1 MSIQNIN
8 RGTTANDG
16 NGDTARAAALKINEN
31 FAYLLNAEAT
41 FKLIEGTA
49 VNRESLE
56 TDVAAVINAGS
67 PFTLAFANFAFIK
80 YFEIVDGDIVNIYF
94 FKIMKIGGGDKTFGN
109 SGAITLASENLF
121 LTGEKLKSVQDFEEL
136 NTTVTEDFGDIGS
149 TSLIDY
155 VNGLSPKLYIQA
167 TSVGATII
175 RAVVD
180 DVQESYLFK
189 GDAGDYGDGELQ
201 LVDADLEALAQS
213 TQVSVIIDTELN
225 QASFNPVANQTL
237 SKEFDQIAIDIQQA
251 KALIPTNNNELT
263 NGAGYITSAD
273 GGNAATLGG
282 LVKSDFVRKTGDIDE
297 TITGIK
303 NFKNRATFNDNT
315 WIEDTG
321 AGITIISQNDD
332 VPVNMIFRP
341 NGRASAVGQMVIFG
355 SNVLE
360 FDGEIRA
367 TTFNGDGSKLD
378 NVDALTLN
386 GLSAAD
392 FQLKNEKG
400 SANGYASLVGGK
412 VPVNQLPSYVDDVLE
427 FASLLGFPNAGET
440 GKIYIA
446 LDTNKQYRWTGSNYL
461 QITNGLIASTNDLP
475 EGSNNLYFTVARV
488 LATLLTGFT
497 PFGLSANLVATDS
510 IFTALRKLQFRVAL
524 NDAKVVIT
532 NFISRTGNVDE
543 SINGEKTFSNKT
555 LVPSNSG
562 VKGSG
567 FGSSNFSIFSFY
579 GSDGTTRQGYI
590 GFGSTNDSDYFL
602 VNDVSGKRLVL
613 KENGDFDYNGD
624 VIATKFIGSGSDL
637 TDVDAETLGGL
648 DKDDFAKSNVKTKT
662 SATSYLF
669 QDSNKTV
676 APLFTSGSSVSAVVK
691 LGTPIGTKFVLSQFG
706 TGTVT
711 ITGQSGVTLR
721 FPSGELAVPASR
733 YSFVQL
739 EVVDTNEVA
748 VIGRLKQA

>member
-16 NGDTARAAALKINEN
+16 NGDPARAAALKINEN

-136 NTTVTEDFGDIGS
+136 NTTVTEDFGDIGT
-149 TSLIDY
+149 TSVIDY
-155 VNGLSPKLYIQA
+155 VNGISPALAIQA

-201 LVDADLEALAQS
+201 LVDADLEALAETSQ
-213 TQVSVIIDTELN
+213 VIIVVDRILD
-225 QASFNPVANQTL
+225 SKSLNPVANQTL

-282 LVKSDFVRKTGDIDE
+282 LVKSDFVSKTGDIDE
-297 TITGIK
+297 TITGRK
-303 NFKNRATFNDNT
+303 TFNDRITVEENT
-315 WIEDTG
+315 IIEDGGSG
-321 AGITIISQNDD
+321 ATVISQNFGS
-332 VPVNMIFRP
+332 NQNIIFRP
-341 NGRASAVGQMVIFG
+341 LGRAQQDKQMFLGANGDLRV
-355 SNVLE
+355 
-360 FDGEIRA
+360 DGFIRPSDG
-367 TTFNGDGSKLD
+367 FIGDGSQITDVNAGSLE
-378 NVDALTLN
+378 
-386 GLSAAD
+386 GLSATD
-392 FQLKNEKG
+392 FQLKSEKG

-427 FASLLGFPNAGET
+427 FSSLSGFPTTGET

-446 LDTNKQYRWTGSNYL
+446 TDTNKQYRWTGSNYL

-524 NDAKVVIT
+524 NDSKVT
-532 NFISRTGNVDE
+532 NNTNASTLNSLSSTQFLRSDVND
-543 SINGEKTFSNKT
+543 TFSAAE
-555 LVPSNSG
+555 LVIGGNLSMSAASRILGSVDNSLALNGRGNG
-562 VKGSG
+562 VSEG
-567 FGSSNFSIFSFY
+567 ILLQC
-579 GSDGTTRQGYI
+579 DGTTRMI
-590 GFGSTNDSDYFL
+590 VETI
-602 VNDVSGKRLVL
+602 SGNVGIRTVTPSVALEV
-613 KENGDFDYNGD
+613 EGDIKANA
-624 VIATKFIGSGSDL
+624 VITY
-637 TDVDAETLGGL
+637 VE
-648 DKDDFAKSNVKTKT
+648 TKT
-662 SATSYLF
+662 AVTSYLF
-669 QDSNKTV
+669 ESSNKKV
-676 APLFTSGSSVSAVVK
+676 APMFTSSNAVSAVVK
-691 LGTPIGTKFVLSQFG
+691 LGIPVGTEFVLSPWG
-706 TGTVT
+706 TGEVT
-711 ITGQSGVTLR
+711 ITAQSGVTLR
-721 FPSGELAVPASR
+721 FPAGELAVPASR
-733 YSFVQL
+733 YSWVKL
-739 EVVDTNEVA
+739 KVVDTNEVA

>member
-16 NGDTARAAALKINEN
+16 NGDPARAAALKINEN

-41 FKLIEGTA
+41 FKLIEGRA

-136 NTTVTEDFGDIGS
+136 NTTVTEDFGDIGT
-149 TSLIDY
+149 TSVIDY
-155 VNGLSPKLYIQA
+155 VNGISPALAIQA

-237 SKEFDQIAIDIQQA
+237 SKEFEQIAIDIQQA

-263 NGAGYITSAD
+263 NGASYITSAD

-282 LVKSDFVRKTGDIDE
+282 LVKSDFVRKTGNINE
-297 TITGIK
+297 IITGIK
-303 NFKNRATFNDNT
+303 TFNDRLTLDDIIIIEENT
-315 WIEDTG
+315 FIGDTRSG
-321 AGITIISQNDD
+321 ATIISQNFGS
-332 VPVNMIFRP
+332 NQKIIFRP
-341 NGRASAVGQMVIFG
+341 NGS
-355 SNVLE
+355 SNTTNETVLDE
-360 FDGEIRA
+360 
-367 TTFNGDGSKLD
+367 NGDISVDGNISAD
-378 NVDALTLN
+378 N
-386 GLSAAD
+386 LSGTNTGD
-392 FQLKNEKG
+392 QDLSPYELKSEKG

-427 FASLLGFPNAGET
+427 FSSLSGFPNAGET

-475 EGSNNLYFTVARV
+475 EGSNNLYFTFARV

-524 NDAKVVIT
+524 NDSKVTNNTNASTLNSLSST
-532 NFISRTGNVDE
+532 NFLRRTGNVDE
-543 SINGEKTFSNKT
+543 TILGIKDFLSRLKTNGTIIRDNNAGATIISQNHGSGETIFLRPKGD
-555 LVPSNSG
+555 SNSE
-562 VKGSG
+562 
-567 FGSSNFSIFSFY
+567 NQ
-579 GSDGTTRQGYI
+579 TTL
-590 GFGSTNDSDYFL
+590 D
-602 VNDVSGKRLVL
+602 
-613 KENGDFDYNGD
+613 ENGNIEVDGDFKADGIITY
-624 VIATKFIGSGSDL
+624 V
-637 TDVDAETLGGL
+637 E
-648 DKDDFAKSNVKTKT
+648 TKT
-662 SATSYLF
+662 AVTSYLF
-669 QDSNKTV
+669 ESSNKKV
-676 APLFTSGSSVSAVVK
+676 APMFTSSNAVSAVVK
-691 LGTPIGTKFVLSQFG
+691 LGIPVGTEFVLSPWG
-706 TGTVT
+706 TGEVT
-711 ITGQSGVTLR
+711 ITAQSGVTLR
-721 FPSGELAVPASR
+721 FPAGELAVPASR
-733 YSFVQL
+733 YSWVKL
-739 EVVDTNEVA
+739 KVVDTNEVA

>member
-16 NGDTARAAALKINEN
+16 NGDPARAAALKINEN

-136 NTTVTEDFGDIGS
+136 NTTVTEDFGDIGT
-149 TSLIDY
+149 TSVIDY
-155 VNGLSPKLYIQA
+155 VNGISPALAIQA

-282 LVKSDFVRKTGDIDE
+282 LVKSDFVRKTGNINE

-303 NFKNRATFNDNT
+303 TFNDRLIVEENT
-315 WIEDTG
+315 FIENFPSGGTVISEN
-321 AGITIISQNDD
+321 AGNGQNIIL
-332 VPVNMIFRP
+332 RP
-341 NGRASAVGQMVIFG
+341 NGRASGVGQTVIG
-355 SNVLE
+355 A
-360 FDGEIRA
+360 DG
-367 TTFNGDGSKLD
+367 NLDVDG
-378 NVDALTLN
+378 NI
-386 GLSAAD
+386 AAD
-392 FQLKNEKG
+392 NLSGTNTGDQDLSPYELKSEKG

-412 VPVNQLPSYVDDVLE
+412 VPVSQLPSYVDDVLE
-427 FASLLGFPNAGET
+427 FSSLSGFPNAGET

-446 LDTNKQYRWTGSNYL
+446 LNTNKQYRWTGSNYL

-488 LATLLTGFT
+488 LATLLTSFT
-497 PFGLSANLVATDS
+497 PFGSSSNLSSSDS

-532 NFISRTGNVDE
+532 NFISRTGNVNEDV
-543 SINGEKTFSNKT
+543 NGTKNLLSKLKTNGTEVRDNNAGVTIISQNNGSNQQI
-555 LVPSNSG
+555 LIRP
-562 VKGSG
+562 
-567 FGSSNFSIFSFY
+567 
-579 GSDGTTRQGYI
+579 
-590 GFGSTNDSDYFL
+590 
-602 VNDVSGKRLVL
+602 
-613 KENGDFDYNGD
+613 NGDTDTSGQVQIDANGD
-624 VIATKFIGSGSDL
+624 LTADNFIGNGSDL
-637 TDVDAETLGGL
+637 TNVDAATLGGL
-648 DKDDFAKSNVKTKT
+648 DKDDFVKSNVKTKT

-733 YSFVQL
+733 YSFVEL